1 MTHPKGQG
9 GLGFRDLH
17 TFNLAMIAKQGWK
30 IFTNPHTLVAR
41 IYKARGTFQIPLFF
55 FNLKLVI
62 IQAMLGEVFGK

>member
-1 MTHPKGQG
+1 MPKFKHEILLLFGTYHMTHPKGQG

-30 IFTNPHTLVAR
+30 ILTNPHTLVAR

-55 FNLKLVI
+55 
-62 IQAMLGEVFGK
+62 